1 MHQKP
6 HAAVLFKSRIFFFF
20 ISRFHQHVYY
30 PYYHNDKSQF
40 HRIRLSF
47 LITRGRAG
55 IQNSDHKMVKM
66 SVICYRRYNQ
76 EYIRSLC
83 LYRFFQRFTCYIIQY
98 AEDKMSLLQINL
110 QVKYVIYSF
119 FCVEVKLIKI
129 TVGFY
134 KGQSKEGNQTI
145 VLTCI

>member
-1 MHQKP
+1 MQQSFLNH
-6 HAAVLFKSRIFFFF
+6 VSFFFHF
-20 ISRFHQHVYY
+20 TIS
-30 PYYHNDKSQF
+30 STCTC
-40 HRIRLSF
+40 ILSF
-47 LITRGRAG
+47 LIITINHNSTEYASPFLYHVTVQAFRIQITRW
-55 IQNSDHKMVKM
+55 SKM

-98 AEDKMSLLQINL
+98 AEDKMALLQINL

-134 KGQSKEGNQTI
+134 KGQSK
-145 VLTCI
+145 